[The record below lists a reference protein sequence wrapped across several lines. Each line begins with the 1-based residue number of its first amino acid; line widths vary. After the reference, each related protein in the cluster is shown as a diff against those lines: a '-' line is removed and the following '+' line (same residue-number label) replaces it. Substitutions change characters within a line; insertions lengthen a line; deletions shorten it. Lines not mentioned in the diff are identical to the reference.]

1 MNKKTEMDRK
11 IFDIYLKSK
20 NMVIEFYNKAMKKI
34 QKVQTSNEHEEN
46 IKNQFITQ
54 LAEFSFQLK
63 IKYSLEHESFVEKIE
78 DKLHKLIS
86 PYDGEEVG
94 DDSFIKYYKLRIVE
108 DICDFYRF
116 KADEI
121 NEMQR

>member
-1 MNKKTEMDRK
+1 
-11 IFDIYLKSK
+11 
-20 NMVIEFYNKAMKKI
+20 MVIEFYNKAMKKV
-34 QKVQTSNEHEEN
+34 QEVQTSNEHEEN

-54 LAEFSFQLK
+54 LAEFGFQLK
-63 IKYSLEHESFVEKIE
+63 IKYSLEHEGFVEKIE
-78 DKLHKLIS
+78 DKLHGLIS

-94 DDSFIKYYKLRIVE
+94 DISFIKYYTLRIVG

-121 NEMQR
+121 DEMQR